1 MKINSM
7 LFSSMFKSARFESDL
22 TSIVSILSFLD
33 GSIQSQSIKD
43 CFRLGKFS
51 PSSSRPRPILIKF
64 VRAADVAS
72 IFSKKRNL
80 THPYSIKPDMPRD
93 QRLLESVLM
102 KERWSLIQSGTS
114 RKDISFMFMA
124 SCTAESLISSLSM
137 KPTMMVLRLLIMPSA
152 LDAIHPLFS
161 KTSSLVT
168 MFTPPASDKSTTST
182 VDNTYPQHSPPVY
195 ANNNPTPALQIS
207 ITSESHPNL
216 HSPQS

>member
-1 MKINSM
+1 MST
-7 LFSSMFKSARFESDL
+7 LSPPLDPPL
-22 TSIVSILSFLD
+22 SIVSILSSLD

-114 RKDISFMFMA
+114 RKDIRIKGNFLYVHGKLHGRVSNLKFEHETHNDGA
-124 SCTAESLISSLSM
+124 
-137 KPTMMVLRLLIMPSA
+137 
-152 LDAIHPLFS
+152 
-161 KTSSLVT
+161 SLVDHAISPRCNSPIVQQDQQSSHHVHT
-168 MFTPPASDKSTTST
+168 SPASDKSTTST
-182 VDNTYPQHSPPVY
+182 VVNTYPQHSPPVY